1 MNNNSTQVEFEPEE
15 GKTLSQIFSDFN
27 QKNNFRVVKENDLII
42 TYSNKTTLNLEINV
56 VQDLTKNF
64 ARIDRLIKVI

>member
-1 MNNNSTQVEFEPEE
+1 MNNNSTQVEFEPGE

-56 VQDLTKNF
+56 VQDLAKNF